1 MEKFKEYWKT
11 VVIDGVE
18 HPRYQ
23 VSNFG
28 RVKSMDCNHTK
39 KEKLLKLFYNKQG
52 YLRIELSHKK
62 YYVHRLVAEAF
73 IPNSEGKPEIDHING
88 NRADNIVLLDDDG
101 KTILYTN
108 LRWCTSK
115 ENKHNPITINNY
127 KTNHPKYWLGKFGAD
142 NASSV
147 SVVQLTL
154 DGTFIKKWDC
164 VTDVQRELGI
174 FRSSIAKCCQGLQK
188 SAGGFK
194 WMYYEDWVKKT
205 KKPPVRYINHISE
218 IKPLF

>member
-1 MEKFKEYWKT
+1 MRGFADFYYIVVNNIMKREIWKT
-11 VVIDGVE
+11 VIIDGVE
-18 HPRYQ
+18 HPRYK
-23 VSNFG
+23 VSSFG
-28 RVKSMDCNHTK
+28 RVKSMDYNHTK
-39 KEKLLKLFYNKQG
+39 KEKLLKLFFNKQG
-52 YLRIELSHKK
+52 YLRVAFAKK
-62 YYVHRLVAEAF
+62 KCSVHRLVAEAF
-73 IPNSEGKPEIDHING
+73 IPNPEGKPEIDHING
-88 NRADNIVLLDDDG
+88 NRADNRVE
-101 KTILYTN
+101 N

-154 DGTFIKKWDC
+154 DGTFIKKWYC

-188 SAGGFK
+188 SAGGYRWF
-194 WMYYEDWVKKT
+194 YASDY
-205 KKPPVRYINHISE
+205 KPPVRYINYISE

>member
-1 MEKFKEYWKT
+1 MKEFWRT

-18 HPRYQ
+18 HPRYK
-23 VSNFG
+23 VSNLG
-28 RVKSMDCNHTK
+28 RVKSIDYNHTK

-52 YLRIELSHKK
+52 YLRVSFTKK
-62 YYVHRLVAEAF
+62 KCSVHRLVAEAF
-73 IPNSEGKPEIDHING
+73 IPNPEVKPEIDHING
-88 NRADNIVLLDDDG
+88 NRADNRVE
-101 KTILYTN
+101 N

-115 ENKHNPITINNY
+115 ENKHNPITINNH
-127 KTNHPKYWLGKFGAD
+127 KANHPKYWLGRFGAD

-154 DGTFIKKWDC
+154 NGTFIKKWDC
-164 VTDVQRELGI
+164 VTDVHRELGI

-194 WMYYEDWVKKT
+194 WIYARDYQRKS
-205 KKPPVRYINHISE
+205 ISE